1 MPFVINTQPVVEYQ
15 YAYPNDLMNEIA
27 ELFLMG
33 LEESQFLIVSPE
45 EIERQNPASIINLLN
60 EAWKLFWSDPDNF
73 REWEESAIQKLKSSV

>member
-15 YAYPNDLMNEIA
+15 YTYPNDLMNEIA

-73 REWEESAIQKLKSSV
+73 REWEESAIQKLKSFI